1 MRKRLRNRLGIAARR
16 VAVQT
21 HLPWPWRILS
31 LCLLIAIGLL
41 IILGGWRHIT
51 GRALS
56 GDMCSNDTSDQQE
69 QISAL
74 QASLAKARQAAI
86 ASEGR
91 LRIDAAVQLQL
102 TSQIKTLEEEN
113 ARLKSDLAVFENLA
127 SRQMDSAQLV
137 MSQLQVLP
145 VAENAYRYRLTLAQ
159 GGGNRRQGQI
169 GKLQFIA
176 TLQNG
181 EKISTMRFT
190 FSESG
195 HAEQESVMV
204 REFRRFDGVFNIPT
218 GTRLTRLEAQFVRDG
233 AIKAS
238 QVTVL

>member
-1 MRKRLRNRLGIAARR
+1 MRKRLRNRLGIAAQR
-16 VAVQT
+16 VAVRKHT
-21 HLPWPWRILS
+21 PWPWRILS
-31 LCLLIAIGLL
+31 LFLLIAVGLAV
-41 IILGGWRHIT
+41 ILGCWRYIT
-51 GRALS
+51 GGQLPNLEPHDSASL
-56 GDMCSNDTSDQQE
+56 QE
-69 QISAL
+69 QVSAL
-74 QASLAKARQAAI
+74 QAKLAQAKQAAI
-86 ASEGR
+86 ANEGR
-91 LRIDAAVQLQL
+91 SRIDAAMQMQLA
-102 TSQIKTLEEEN
+102 SQIKTLEEEN

-127 SRQMDSAQLV
+127 SRQMESAQLV

-159 GGGNRRQGQI
+159 GGANRRQGQT

-190 FSESG
+190 FSESE
-195 HAEQESVMV
+195 HAEQVSVMV

-238 QVTVL
+238 QVAVL